1 MDSAAPKPPRH
12 LAAIGAVG
20 AMAVFMAAWSVLATL
35 DVLPFSRGLYFWP
48 LVWGLLAG
56 VLGTLH
62 LRLPAATALSL
73 TVGILVLGAFI
84 GINFKAVRV
93 DGESMAPT
101 LRPGDVLMVD
111 TLEAPEARLG
121 VYVIDVPDERKGP
134 LIKRLVGLPGDVMT
148 NTFGRVFA
156 SGVEV
161 YPRDGSPPDSWYE
174 ARPAYAHLRGS
185 GLELPADAY
194 YFMGDNPPESR
205 DSRHFGAIESA
216 AVQGRV
222 VWSLRGT
229 RGFGPFK
236 E

>member
-1 MDSAAPKPPRH
+1 MDTAAPKPPRH

-20 AMAVFMAAWSVLATL
+20 TMAVCMAVWSLLATL

-62 LRLPAATALSL
+62 LRPAAAAALSL
-73 TVGILVLGAFI
+73 TVGVLALGAFI

-121 VYVIDVPDERKGP
+121 VYVIDVPSERKGP
-134 LIKRLVGLPGDVMT
+134 LIKRLVGLPGDVMS
-148 NTFGRVFA
+148 NSFGRVF
-156 SGVEV
+156 GNGIEV
-161 YPRDGSPPDSWYE
+161 YPRDGSAPDTWYE
-174 ARPAYAHLRGS
+174 ERPAYAHLRGS
-185 GLELPADAY
+185 GLELAPGSF

-205 DSRHFGAIESA
+205 DSRHFGAIESD

-229 RGFGPFK
+229 RGFGPFN
-236 E
+236 